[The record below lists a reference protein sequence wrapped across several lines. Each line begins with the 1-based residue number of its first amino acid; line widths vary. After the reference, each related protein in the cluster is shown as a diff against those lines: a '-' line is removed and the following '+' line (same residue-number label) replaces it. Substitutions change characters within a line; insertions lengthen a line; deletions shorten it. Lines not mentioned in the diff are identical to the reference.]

1 MTEIRKKTAAL
12 AVVLCV
18 ALLAALPA
26 VVRAEASSLVH
37 DLENTFVDI
46 ADKAKPGV
54 VHLTS
59 ERLPLK
65 GLKERMRE
73 GKQHR
78 MFPFDFDIE
87 GLRAKATGSGVIM
100 DAKGYILTNDHLVK
114 DSEKITVRITTSDGD
129 RGDEYEG
136 RVVGRDEATDL
147 AVIKI
152 EPDKPLQPV
161 KLGDSSKLKVG
172 QWAIAI
178 GDPFG
183 IEKTVTVGVI
193 SGLGRSG
200 FRGALS
206 GVRYQNFIQ
215 TDASINQGNS
225 GGPLLN
231 IDGEVIGI
239 NTFIHAAAQ
248 GIGFATPIEMAKEV
262 YDQLVEHG
270 EVIRGFLGVKIGDL
284 YEEGLAE
291 AMGAPDM
298 KGALVSGV
306 FSDTP
311 AKEAGV
317 RHGDVI
323 RKVDGQDIDSSK
335 DLQNIIGHKR
345 PGDKVNLTILRRDRE
360 KQVVVEKEITIELM
374 KFPEQIA
381 KKIEPPAKREDLLGL
396 SIGRIPEGRA
406 LPDEK
411 GVYITGIK
419 PGGPADEGDLM
430 KGDIILE
437 VDMRRVG
444 NPKKFRTIVGKLKR
458 GQWVSFYVRRGGDTL
473 YRALK
478 IPLGEK

>member
-1 MTEIRKKTAAL
+1 MTEIRKTTTAL
-12 AVVLCV
+12 AAVLCV
-18 ALLAALPA
+18 ALVAALPA

-65 GLKERMRE
+65 GLKERMGER
-73 GKQHR
+73 GQHR

-87 GLRAKATGSGVIM
+87 GFRAQATGSGVIM

-114 DSEKITVRITTSDGD
+114 DSEKITVRITVSDGD

-152 EPDKPLQPV
+152 EPDKPLHPIR
-161 KLGDSSKLKVG
+161 LGDSSKVKVG

-200 FRGALS
+200 FRGALRD
-206 GVRYQNFIQ
+206 VRYQNFIQ

-248 GIGFATPIEMAKEV
+248 GIGFAIPIEMAKEV

-270 EVIRGFLGVKIGDL
+270 EVIRGFLGVQIGDL
-284 YEEGLAE
+284 DAGLAA

-298 KGALVSGV
+298 KGALVGRV
-306 FSDTP
+306 FPDTP
-311 AKEAGV
+311 AKEAGL

-323 RKVDGQDIDSSK
+323 RKVDGQDIGNSR

-345 PGDKVNLTILRRDRE
+345 PGDKVRLVLLRRDRE
-360 KQVVVEKEITIELM
+360 KQVTVEKEITIELM
-374 KFPEQIA
+374 KFPDQVA
-381 KKIEPPAKREDLLGL
+381 KKIEPPAKKEDLLGL
-396 SIGRIPEGRA
+396 SIGKIPEGRA

-411 GVYITGIK
+411 GVFVTGIK
-419 PGGPADEGDLM
+419 PGGPADEGGLM

-437 VDMRRVG
+437 VDMRGVG
-444 NPKKFRTIVGKLKR
+444 SPKKFRNIVGKLKR